1 MPDEDDDV
9 PAFAPSVDV
18 DEEDESVE
26 EDDESDEP
34 EDDEDFSLAFSR
46 LRFFVP

>member
-1 MPDEDDDV
+1 VPDEDEDDEV
-9 PAFAPSVDV
+9 PAFAPSEEV
-18 DEEDESVE
+18 DEEDESVD

-34 EDDEDFSLAFSR
+34 EDDFSLAFSR